1 MPTVEHYDAAR
12 RGLRHQCAILG
23 IVQCRV
29 YLPHAITDDSATASW
44 AVHSVLRRSRSSA
57 GAFYGGVQ
65 RPAAASQR
73 GTGRGGSHELVDGVR
88 RGGALRQRP
97 HERAAA
103 VSGQRGPLQRPLH
116 VRQRLAGRAEAS
128 APLVA
133 SSQNLR
139 AGCVLGAYL
148 VRAPGVGD
156 QQVRDGSESL

>member
-1 MPTVEHYDAAR
+1 MAEQREY
-12 RGLRHQCAILG
+12 
-23 IVQCRV
+23 
-29 YLPHAITDDSATASW
+29 SAE
-44 AVHSVLRRSRSSA
+44 
-57 GAFYGGVQ
+57 
-65 RPAAASQR
+65 SQR
-73 GTGRGGSHELVDGVR
+73 GRGGSHELVDGVR

-103 VSGQRGPLQRPLH
+103 VSWQRGPLQRPLH
-116 VRQRLAGRAEAS
+116 VRQRLARRAEAS

-156 QQVRDGSESL
+156 QQVRNGSESL